1 MVIVHFILLMG
12 HSMPIQPLVPRW
24 PPV

>member
-12 HSMPIQPLVPRW
+12 HSMPIQPLAPRW